1 MQRGV
6 RLDHAPHRSVIHR
19 RCTAV
24 SVCSGP
30 CASRTGAA
38 RGPLPNALS
47 PVCDTLGLERDR
59 AIMGLWLARIGT
71 AERAQVHCG
80 RTIIFMPCVAAPSA
94 L

>member
-1 MQRGV
+1 MPPTAQSSTGMYDGV
-6 RLDHAPHRSVIHR
+6 SLFRPLRVAHRSSER
-19 RCTAV
+19 PA
-24 SVCSGP
+24 
-30 CASRTGAA
+30 
-38 RGPLPNALS
+38 PNALS

-59 AIMGLWLARIGT
+59 AIMGLWLAQIGT